1 MTREVAHGSRIAR
14 NGVDDAGAGRRPL
27 IADPSGRGRGQTSA
41 VRFEQDDEEEAGSS
55 TRPHDVTHCE
65 TDPPSWTSPPAAT
78 RRRAVTS
85 LCVLAFL
92 PVLTG
97 CFVDTEKP
105 ELALDVPGTY
115 KQGRGAAEVGPALD
129 WWQGFR
135 SRELTVLMEEAQASN
150 LDIAAAVARIMQADA
165 QAQISGSA
173 LLPNLSGAG
182 SATRSRTA
190 GATGSGISSER
201 SLYSTSLNAS
211 YQLDFWGKNRA
222 VLLAAQETA
231 VATRFS
237 RDTVALT
244 AMANVGTYY
253 FQLLASQDRLRIA
266 RDNLAAANR
275 ILGLIRERFTAG
287 TANSLDVSQQESLA
301 ATVRANL
308 PVFEITIAQNAATL
322 AVLVGRAPE
331 HFAVHGGTLD
341 KVAMPRIAPGLPADL
356 INQRPDIRAAEAQLV
371 AANHSVE
378 SARASFFPTIQLTAQ
393 NGVQS
398 AALASLFGPGA
409 WFYTATASLTQP
421 IFDGGNLLGQ
431 LEQTQGRQLELLQT
445 YRQAVINGF
454 ADVERALIAL
464 EQQTRRERLQAE
476 AVRSARQAFEISE
489 SRLREG
495 IIDYVTVLNTQQ
507 TLFTAQDTLVQARLA
522 RFLAAV
528 SLYQALGGGWP
539 PRIGGNPA

>member
-1 MTREVAHGSRIAR
+1 M
-14 NGVDDAGAGRRPL
+14 
-27 IADPSGRGRGQTSA
+27 
-41 VRFEQDDEEEAGSS
+41 
-55 TRPHDVTHCE
+55 THCE
-65 TDPPSWTSPPAAT
+65 TAPPSRTSPPAAR
-78 RRRAVTS
+78 RRRAAAS
-85 LCVLAFL
+85 LCVLALL
-92 PVLTG
+92 PALTG

-105 ELALDVPGTY
+105 ELALDVPGGY
-115 KQGRGAAEVGPALD
+115 KQGRGTAEVGPEID
-129 WWQGFR
+129 WWRGFR
-135 SRELTVLMEEAQASN
+135 SRELTVLMEEAQTSN

-165 QAQISGSA
+165 QAQVTGAA

-182 SATRSRTA
+182 SATRSRTSTA
-190 GATGSGISSER
+190 SGGSGLDRSSFTTYL
-201 SLYSTSLNAS
+201 SAS
-211 YQLDFWGKNRA
+211 YQVDFWGKNRA
-222 VLLAAQETA
+222 TLLAAQESA
-231 VATRFS
+231 VASRFS

-253 FQLLASQDRLRIA
+253 FQLLAAQDRLRIA

-275 ILGLIRERFTAG
+275 ILGLVRERFGAG

-308 PVFEITIAQNAATL
+308 PVYEITIAQNAATL

-331 HFAVHGGTLD
+331 HFAIKGGTLNT
-341 KVAMPRIAPGLPADL
+341 VAMPRIAPGLPSDL
-356 INQRPDIRAAEAQLV
+356 INQRPDIRYAEAQLV
-371 AANHSVE
+371 SANHSVE
-378 SARASFFPTIQLTAQ
+378 AARASFFPTIQLTGQ
-393 NGVQS
+393 NGAQS

-409 WFYTATASLTQP
+409 WFYTASAALTQP
-421 IFDGGNLLGQ
+421 IFDGGQLLGQ
-431 LEQTQGRQLELLQT
+431 LEQSQGKQLELLQS

-454 ADVERALIAL
+454 ADVERALVAL

-476 AVRSARQAFEISE
+476 AVRSAREAFQISE

-495 IIDYVTVLNTQQ
+495 IVDFVTVLNTQQ

-528 SLYQALGGGWP
+528 SLFQALGGGWP